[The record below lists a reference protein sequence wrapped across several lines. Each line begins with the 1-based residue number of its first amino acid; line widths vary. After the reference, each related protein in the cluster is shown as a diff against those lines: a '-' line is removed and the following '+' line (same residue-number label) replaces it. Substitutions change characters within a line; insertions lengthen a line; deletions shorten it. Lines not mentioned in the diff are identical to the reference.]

1 MLSTLKYYHE
11 NIYKDPIEIT
21 NVELLCVKI
30 AGLCHDLGHGP
41 FSHLF
46 DGEFIPK
53 SSNRLSGWT
62 HEHGSCALFNH
73 LIQENKKVRKLM
85 KENGIGQVE
94 QDMIKSMIMGVSK
107 DEIKKTDYHGQM
119 YKKQFLYE
127 IVSNKATGIDCDKF
141 DYFARDTH
149 HVGIKNSFEF
159 KRYFKNIRIMPINGN
174 LQICARDKEESN
186 LYELFHIRWTL
197 HRQVYQHK
205 TSQIIEAMLTEALLL
220 ADDKFKIS
228 ASIHNME
235 RFTEMT
241 NSIFYEILKSKSTKP
256 EVVKAKKI
264 LQNIQ
269 TRELY
274 PFCGEYNLPDS
285 DKEDSD
291 KKEDSEEIVKEIVEA
306 IVQYCKEKKMEIEKD
321 DVCVLKAK
329 FNFGKGKDNP
339 LKNMHFFGK
348 DGKPKDQQ
356 EYNGLKPSHFEM
368 KILRVYSK
376 DRGKKSELVK
386 EAFEMWKKQN
396 YHKQYVRS
404 KTIGICF
411 FAAFCFV
418 GVLAYKQ
425 NCS

>member
-11 NIYKDPIEIT
+11 GEIEIT
-21 NVELLCVKI
+21 DEDILCVQI

-46 DGEFIPK
+46 DGAFIPRSSNK
-53 SSNRLSGWT
+53 SSEWT
-62 HEHGSCALFNH
+62 HEKGSCDLFDH
-73 LIQENKKVRKLM
+73 LIQENEKVSKLM
-85 KENGIGQVE
+85 EENGIGQVE
-94 QDMIKSMIMGVSK
+94 QNMIKSMIMGETTMGEK
-107 DEIKKTDYHGQM
+107 RL
-119 YKKQFLYE
+119 FLFE

-159 KRYFKNIRIMPINGN
+159 KRYFKNIRIMPIKGK
-174 LQICARDKEESN
+174 LRICARDKEESN

-205 TSQIIEAMLTEALLL
+205 TCKAIEEMIAEALRL
-220 ADDKFKIS
+220 ADNKFQISQATTDMKRFTYMTDSIFFKIL
-228 ASIHNME
+228 E
-235 RFTEMT
+235 
-241 NSIFYEILKSKSTKP
+241 STDP
-256 EVVKAKKI
+256 VDEDVVKAKKI

-285 DKEDSD
+285 DKEDS
-291 KKEDSEEIVKEIVEA
+291 EEIVKKIVEA
-306 IVQYCKEKKMEIEKD
+306 IVQYCKKKKMKIEKD
-321 DVCVLKAK
+321 DVCVLEAK
-329 FNFGKGKDNP
+329 FNFGKGEDNP

-348 DGKPKDQQ
+348 DGKLKVQQ

-376 DRGKKSELVK
+376 VRGEKSELVK
-386 EAFEMWKKQN
+386 KAFEMWKEKN
-396 YHKQYVRS
+396 
-404 KTIGICF
+404 
-411 FAAFCFV
+411 
-418 GVLAYKQ
+418 
-425 NCS
+425 